1 MDRRYRESGQEFL
14 VQYSLTV
21 ASRQSIALD
30 RIDTIPLV
38 ARWHLLLAP
47 LVLALCGCERI
58 ASESMTASERFQV
71 QAKCADEA
79 REFENQ
85 WKKDNGTDF
94 TVLMFRRHYSLA
106 NGKCYSFDCISAI
119 NP

>member
-1 MDRRYRESGQEFL
+1 
-14 VQYSLTV
+14 
-21 ASRQSIALD
+21 
-30 RIDTIPLV
+30 
-38 ARWHLLLAP
+38 
-47 LVLALCGCERI
+47 
-58 ASESMTASERFQV
+58 MTASERFQV

-106 NGKCYSFDCISAI
+106 NGKCYSFVYFGNQSLTDQAVYDVLAGTTKMPLADLVTGTDKNATESADYKKQQALI
-119 NP
+119 RGYMGEDAP